1 MRSVFLLRRCTQ
13 AIHQSR
19 AALLQSEWELAGS
32 SERVSECADWL
43 GRLRPDV
50 LACDL
55 RLYDGHVSRLLRTLR
70 QQPWAPKVLLFS
82 SCADEV
88 LLYDT
93 LASGAHGY
101 WVERQT
107 AISLPAALDALYEGR
122 ALMSPMI
129 ARQALEALAL
139 PRLSLEQAHQ
149 LRLRSVEPGAQGVT
163 EARYV
168 QPLLSLL
175 SLGLLPREIA
185 QLWEMALEQVEQALA
200 QIYSRL
206 HQLRIFHEPD
216 LPVA

>member
-13 AIHQSR
+13 SIHRSR
-19 AALLQSEWELAGS
+19 AALLQSDWELAGS
-32 SERVSECADWL
+32 SERLSECADWL

-55 RLYDGHVSRLLRTLR
+55 RLFDGHVSRLLRGLR
-70 QQPWAPKVLLFS
+70 HEAWAPKVLLFS
-82 SCADEV
+82 SSADEV

-101 WVERQT
+101 WMERQT
-107 AISLPAALDALYEGR
+107 SISLAMALDALYEGR

-129 ARQALEALAL
+129 ARQALAALAL
-139 PRLSLEQAHQ
+139 PRLSLEEAHQ
-149 LRLRSVEPGAQGVT
+149 LRLRSLEPGQEPT
-163 EARYV
+163 FV

-185 QLWEMALEQVEQALA
+185 QLWELALEQVEQALA
-200 QIYSRL
+200 QIYRRL
-206 HQLRIFHEPD
+206 HRVRIFHEPD